1 MIVALLPAAGK
12 SQRMG
17 RPKLALPLGLG
28 DHATVLEH
36 VVDAL
41 KQGGVAHILVVL
53 APHVAELA
61 ELAARAGAA
70 VCLLDHETPDMR
82 ATVEEGL
89 RWFEQR
95 LPMCDDDGWLLCPAD
110 HPAIDAGVI
119 ARLELEKASHPE
131 RSILI
136 PTFEGRRGHPALI
149 GWKEVAAIRA
159 LPPGQG
165 LNSYFRLHAS
175 QTLEVPVE
183 SPGVL
188 LDLDTPEDYVRLQ
201 AELTTESQ
209 RTERRQQ

>member
-17 RPKLALPLGLG
+17 RPKLALPLGNT
-28 DHATVLEH
+28 TVLEH
-36 VVDAL
+36 VVGAL
-41 KQGGVAHILVVL
+41 KQGGVAHILVVI

-61 ELAARAGAA
+61 EMASTAGAA

-82 ATVEEGL
+82 ATIQEGL
-89 RWFEQR
+89 RWFEER
-95 LPMCDDDGWLLCPAD
+95 LPMRDDDGWLLCPAD
-110 HPAIDAGVI
+110 HPAIDAAVI
-119 ARLELEKASHPE
+119 SRLQLEKAGQPE

-149 GWKEVAAIRA
+149 GWNEVAAIRA

-183 SPGVL
+183 SGGIL
-188 LDLDTPEDYVRLQ
+188 LDLDTPEDYAHLQ
-201 AELTTESQ
+201 ATWVG
-209 RTERRQQ
+209 